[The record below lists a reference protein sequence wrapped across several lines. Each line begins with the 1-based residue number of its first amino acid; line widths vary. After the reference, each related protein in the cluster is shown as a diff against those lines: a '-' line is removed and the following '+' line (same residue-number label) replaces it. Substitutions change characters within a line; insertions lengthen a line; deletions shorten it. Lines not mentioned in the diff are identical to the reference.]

1 MEIRYI
7 NTPNAPVPAGH
18 YSQAT
23 IHGDLIF
30 VAGQLP
36 IYAQTG
42 EKELGSIEHQ
52 TEQVFRNIEAI
63 LKAAGSD
70 LKKILKVNIYI
81 ADISLWDRVNSV
93 YSSIFGGHRPARVV
107 IPTKDLHYGFLIEGD
122 AVATIDADQAF
133 SGDS

>member
-7 NTPNAPVPAGH
+7 NTANAPVPAGH

-23 IHGDLIF
+23 IYGDLIF

-36 IYAQTG
+36 ISAETG
-42 EKELGSIEHQ
+42 EKELGLIENQ
-52 TEQVFRNIEAI
+52 TVQVFRNIEAI

-70 LKKILKVNIYI
+70 LKKVLKVNIYI

-93 YSSIFGGHRPARVV
+93 YTRIFEGHRPARVV
-107 IPTKDLHYGFLIEGD
+107 IPTKELHYGFLIEAD
-122 AVATIDADQAF
+122 AVAII
-133 SGDS
+133 